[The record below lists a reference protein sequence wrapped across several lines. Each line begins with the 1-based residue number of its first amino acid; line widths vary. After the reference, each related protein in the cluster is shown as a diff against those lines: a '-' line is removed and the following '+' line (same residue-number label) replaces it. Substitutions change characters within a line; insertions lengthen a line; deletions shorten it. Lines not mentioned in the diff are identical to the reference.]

1 MMIKNGIQDSVA
13 FTGKE
18 RDSETGYG
26 YFGARY
32 MDHELMT
39 MWLSVDPLADKYP
52 SISPYNYCMWNPM
65 KIVDEY
71 GMEADIPPLLAK
83 FCSAE
88 RQANSFLNNPKRKG
102 RFVRNT
108 ISSIDADGRET
119 ITVKPNSNY
128 VDKYDAPSPSD
139 GILLPTVYVTDKGLD
154 NREFT
159 DGDIY
164 HFFHSLGKKIHH
176 FENNLL
182 PHTDCGLSGNIDW
195 PDMVAIELNA
205 SVASPAIGGEGSF
218 MIGYIFGE
226 GSFNKWQTGLP
237 VGIDVS
243 ASVNIHLGYYSG
255 SNKPSNNSL
264 NGASWS
270 TSISSR
276 KWSFGFSS
284 CKNWDLFSVGYGV
297 SATKKSA
304 KTGVT
309 ITY

>member
-1 MMIKNGIQDSVA
+1 MMIKNDIQNSIA

-39 MWLSVDPLADKYP
+39 MWLSVDPKADKYP

-108 ISSIDADGRET
+108 ISSIDADSRET

-128 VDKYDAPSPSD
+128 ADKYDAPSPSD

-154 NREFT
+154 NRDFT

-164 HFFHSLGKKIHH
+164 HFFHSIGKKNHH

-205 SVASPAIGGEGSF
+205 SAASPAIGGEGSI
-218 MIGYIFGE
+218 MGGYVFGD
-226 GSFNKWQTGLP
+226 GFFVVPQTGLP
-237 VGIDVS
+237 FGADVS
-243 ASVNIHLGYYSG
+243 ASINLHFGYYSG
-255 SNKPSNNSL
+255 QNNPSRDSL
-264 NGASWS
+264 KGVSWN
-270 TSISSR
+270 TSLSLHGV
-276 KWSFGFSS
+276 SFGFSS
-284 CKNWDLFSVGYGV
+284 SKSWTIFSAGYGIGI
-297 SATKKSA
+297 TKKNV
-304 KTGVT
+304 KTGMA

>member
-1 MMIKNGIQDSVA
+1 
-13 FTGKE
+13 
-18 RDSETGYG
+18 
-26 YFGARY
+26 
-32 MDHELMT
+32 MT

-102 RFVRNT
+102 RFVRSAY
-108 ISSIDADGRET
+108 SSFDADGRET
-119 ITVKPNSNY
+119 ITVRPNYNY
-128 VDKYDAPSPSD
+128 ADKYDAQSPSH
-139 GILLPTVYVTDKGLD
+139 GILLPTIYVTDKGLGD
-154 NREFT
+154 RDFT

-164 HFFHSLGKKIHH
+164 HFFHSIGKKIQH

-205 SVASPAIGGEGSF
+205 SVASPAIGGEGS
-218 MIGYIFGE
+218 YIFGE
-226 GSFNKWQTGLP
+226 GFFNKWQTGLP